1 MVLDLRKQNGSS
13 PLTAVDETGED
24 LPPEDN
30 NLDIL
35 ALEFVDFDS
44 SGNKRQAVG
53 NFEIDI
59 TMPTYPF
66 LNEFRQTNF
75 HSVIGVIPAID
86 SNLDHEHTIIRS
98 DSVMIAEISWG
109 WCSPIWN
116 LGNLLRMSDLTPN
129 NTQQLTFKL
138 KVIVRLVLR
147 VGLIVSKTHGDVGNR
162 NGAIYRSPGSFS
174 AKFFNV
180 E

>member
-1 MVLDLRKQNGSS
+1 
-13 PLTAVDETGED
+13 
-24 LPPEDN
+24 
-30 NLDIL
+30 LDIL
-35 ALEFVDFDS
+35 ALEFIDFDS

-59 TMPTYPF
+59 TMPSYIF
-66 LNEFRQTNF
+66 IDEFRQSQH

-86 SNLDHEHTIIRS
+86 SNLDQNIPSQIGLS
-98 DSVMIAEISWG
+98 DSNG
-109 WCSPIWN
+109 N
-116 LGNLLRMSDLTPN
+116 DLGLVAPSESGQLIRMSDLTPN
-129 NTQQLTFKL
+129 STQQLTFKL
-138 KVIVRLVLR
+138 KGNCSTGVR
-147 VGLIVSKTHGDVGNR
+147 VGLVVSKTHGDVGNR